1 MITKFGKKV
10 LTTYACCCSHRQ
22 KHKEETLKLKQE
34 LASLQTTSKG
44 GQQGL
49 DRTKKDL
56 EKTRCA
62 AHAHTFGLIIHGEIA
77 V

>member
-1 MITKFGKKV
+1 M
-10 LTTYACCCSHRQ
+10 
-22 KHKEETLKLKQE
+22 LKLKQE

-62 AHAHTFGLIIHGEIA
+62 PHAQTFGLIIPGEIA

>member
-1 MITKFGKKV
+1 MRLLMVDGMH
-10 LTTYACCCSHRQ
+10 ARRQ

-34 LASLQTTSKG
+34 LASLQNSSKG

-56 EKTRCA
+56 EKTR
-62 AHAHTFGLIIHGEIA
+62 
-77 V
+77 